1 MVDAADKP
9 VIGAKVTLLFGREA
23 VYQISDGS
31 TQKTW
36 MEFLTPLSTSTDKG
50 GRFAL
55 PIVPEGKCWAV
66 VTAKGYEPAAAV
78 LNRRQ
83 AATIRLKAASGE
95 YAGVLVDEYGE
106 PMAKTRLALQ
116 YQFADSR
123 TTRNYQQHRVPMR
136 EIPLGSV
143 TTDGAGRFALK
154 GMPSALLLVPRIQN
168 LLWRQIRV
176 KPSRD
181 LVLTVSTTRPP
192 WEAGGEPAAPNV
204 EKLLR
209 SVEWLQPVQWPGKD
223 TLLVF
228 TAPYLA
234 QNEML
239 LQTVK
244 RQLRE
249 GWQVATVLD
258 TTSRQEAERY
268 RQQIGLDIPVGYWK
282 RGATRPIAPALPRIL
297 PSLPYVVHIGQDG
310 KPHRHGIA
318 TDELPKLVG
327 ALP

>member
-1 MVDAADKP
+1 MGKVYATMLTVWCLWSVVHAQGTGVLAGRVLDAQGKPVSGATDENGRITLDVAAGSVTLMPGFSPFSPTLGTAGLFRAGTGQRPQNGRVVDAADKP

-50 GRFAL
+50 
-55 PIVPEGKCWAV
+55 
-66 VTAKGYEPAAAV
+66 
-78 LNRRQ
+78 
-83 AATIRLKAASGE
+83 
-95 YAGVLVDEYGE
+95 
-106 PMAKTRLALQ
+106 
-116 YQFADSR
+116 
-123 TTRNYQQHRVPMR
+123 
-136 EIPLGSV
+136 
-143 TTDGAGRFALK
+143 GRFALK

-209 SVEWLQPVQWPGKD
+209 SVEWLQPVQWQGKD